1 MWKFLN
7 KKIALP
13 SRFKRQ
19 ISYALLA
26 VGMLLIGVVIF
37 FWGALFF
44 TPFFASLSP
53 EWKELDKICS
63 SVKLGS
69 TVDEL
74 REKYGALFYP
84 TAITEDGDGSA
95 EIINQALLGAS
106 CLLDI
111 KSNEVI
117 KAQFL
122 YIYL

>member
-1 MWKFLN
+1 
-7 KKIALP
+7 
-13 SRFKRQ
+13 
-19 ISYALLA
+19 
-26 VGMLLIGVVIF
+26 MLLIGAIIF
-37 FWGALFF
+37 FWGMLFL

-69 TVDEL
+69 TVDEF

-95 EIINQALLGAS
+95 EIINQAPLGAS
-106 CLLDI
+106 CHLDI
-111 KSNEVI
+111 KNNEVI